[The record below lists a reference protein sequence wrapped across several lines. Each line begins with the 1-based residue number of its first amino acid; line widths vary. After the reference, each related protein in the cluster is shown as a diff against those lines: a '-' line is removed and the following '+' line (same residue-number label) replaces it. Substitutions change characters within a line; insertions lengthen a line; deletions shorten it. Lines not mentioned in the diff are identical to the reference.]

1 MCQSTPSTMTSPLE
15 WTRCNASLPLHRPGY
30 HPVRSTPGPCPH
42 VSVWDYRSSRPSVCL
57 QSLCIVNQSNHQQ
70 QNEDGAKR
78 EGVHAEHIARKFSHF
93 FDRIDSREH
102 SRFQFSF
109 CTPDFC
115 FVSHIAV
122 LLARVPS
129 SVLSP
134 LSLQVM
140 FVLTS
145 THGLSLPD
153 SQYHK
158 YQWVCTV

>member
-93 FDRIDSREH
+93 FDRIDSRT
-102 SRFQFSF
+102 F
-109 CTPDFC
+109 T
-115 FVSHIAV
+115 I
-122 LLARVPS
+122 
-129 SVLSP
+129 SVLILYALFCMSHSSFACSRT
-134 LSLQVM
+134 LFRSV
-140 FVLTS
+140 TS
-145 THGLSLPD
+145 VSASNVRADINPWSFTA
-153 SQYHK
+153 
-158 YQWVCTV
+158 